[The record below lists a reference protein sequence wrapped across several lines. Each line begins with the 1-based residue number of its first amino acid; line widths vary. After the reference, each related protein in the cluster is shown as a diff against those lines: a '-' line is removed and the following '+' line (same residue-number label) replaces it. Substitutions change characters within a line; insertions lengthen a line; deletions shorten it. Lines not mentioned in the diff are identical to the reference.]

1 MIRPLI
7 RSDHITIRS
16 DEYQRSARN
25 SSTQTPSQIGARL
38 TANGAGVAWFAN
50 RDLQALRPAELPL
63 RQRPRPWSE
72 AISGHQSARKTAAP
86 RLRPE
91 RHAPA
96 GRQFDRQL
104 QQAARGS
111 QRNLCD
117 QHGTPAPTRGSRIDL
132 DGPVPYRHRYRQ
144 GRRGSRRHGCLLS
157 CCWRLTIR
165 SGERQ

>member
-1 MIRPLI
+1 MSRLLI

-16 DEYQRSARN
+16 DEHQRSARN
-25 SSTQTPSQIGARL
+25 SPTQTPSQLGSRL
-38 TANGAGVAWFAN
+38 AANRAAVAWFVD

-63 RQRPRPWSE
+63 RQWPRPWPE
-72 AISGHQSARKTAAP
+72 AISGHQSARTTAPP
-86 RLRPE
+86 RLHPE
-91 RHAPA
+91 RQARA

-117 QHGTPAPTRGSRIDL
+117 QHGTPASTRGSRVNR
-132 DGPVPYRHRYRQ
+132 DGSGPHRRRYRQ

-157 CCWRLTIR
+157 CRWRLTIQ
-165 SGERQ
+165 SGERR